1 MRRTI
6 GSRPGRGR
14 PRWRVGILDSDSRAR
29 TEVARLIEAGGGMV
43 VVDSPP
49 RPDSVDLL
57 RRMEPD
63 AVVVA
68 ADDVMNQRGAAPRPP
83 VLELPAALVLL
94 ASATRVGTLRATDAP
109 GVMGVL
115 LHPLRAEEVGPT
127 LDIAV
132 ARFRDLR
139 RLRRNL
145 ADRPVVEE
153 AKARLMTRDGLSAA
167 TGSRFWRAPRIWC
180 AATPTPAMSRRRS
193 WPRADGWTCSPRTT
207 FRPACSTGRSCSIS
221 STA

>member
-1 MRRTI
+1 MRRTN
-6 GSRPGRGR
+6 GLRTNREH
-14 PRWRVGILDSDSRAR
+14 PRWRVGVLDSDSRS
-29 TEVARLIEAGGGMV
+29 RLIEAGGGMV

-68 ADDVMNQRGAAPRPP
+68 ADDVMNQRGAVPRQHA
-83 VLELPAALVLL
+83 LDLPAAVVLL
-94 ASATRVGTLRATDAP
+94 ASAVRARRLRAAQVP

-115 LHPLRAEEVGPT
+115 LRPLRPEAVAPA

-132 ARFRDLR
+132 ARFRELR
-139 RLRRNL
+139 RLRRAL

-153 AKARLMTRDGLSAA
+153 ARARLMTRDGLSEPAA
-167 TGSRFWRAPRIWC
+167 FGWL
-180 AATPTPAMSRRRS
+180 RRRAMERRVRIGDVARGVLES
-193 WPRADGWTCSPRTT
+193 A
-207 FRPACSTGRSCSIS
+207 
-221 STA
+221 

>member
-1 MRRTI
+1 MRRTN
-6 GSRPGRGR
+6 REQ
-14 PRWRVGILDSDSRAR
+14 PRWRVGILDSDSRSR
-29 TEVARLIEAGGGMV
+29 VEVARLIEAGGGMV

-68 ADDVMNQRGAAPRPP
+68 AHDVMNHRGAVPRQP
-83 VLELPAALVLL
+83 VLDLPAAVVLL
-94 ASATRVGTLRATDAP
+94 ASAARVGTLRGAEAP

-115 LHPLRAEEVGPT
+115 LRPLRPEEIGPT

-132 ARFRDLR
+132 ARFRELR
-139 RLRRNL
+139 RLRRTL

-153 AKARLMTRDGLSAA
+153 AKARLMTRDGLSEPAA
-167 TGSRFWRAPRIWC
+167 FGWL
-180 AATPTPAMSRRRS
+180 RRRAME
-193 WPRADGWTCSPRTT
+193 RRVRIGDVA
-207 FRPACSTGRSCSIS
+207 RSVLES
-221 STA
+221 A